1 MALSGVHIVAVS
13 HIRATRIPF
22 AAGSDSQI
30 HGTRVLAAARLREE
44 STPSG
49 ESACW
54 AAKIDASGLLV
65 FVVVVVVVVMDTL
78 LLFLVV
84 MGTLDSF

>member
-30 HGTRVLAAARLREE
+30 HGTRVLAAARSCEE
-44 STPSG
+44 STAFG
-49 ESACW
+49 ESARW
-54 AAKIDASGLLV
+54 AAEIDTSG
-65 FVVVVVVVVMDTL
+65 
-78 LLFLVV
+78 
-84 MGTLDSF
+84 